1 MAELI
6 PASFADL
13 VTRLHREPQVQ
24 NTLFGLP
31 TRKWYRPDE
40 HGPDLSVPGRGRPAG
55 TRGGPPAGPHT
66 QMAQNLLLSYVAGGR
81 ILELKT
87 VQVNDRLTIPRP
99 CIDMA
104 GVGYNVEWSQELRI
118 AQSVRE
124 YVAGAML
131 IEMFRRG
138 PWGEGLAGAAGDVIY
153 EASVGYDLQGIQSRE
168 VCHFLGQMR
177 NPKPVV
183 ERLRAEIPREF
194 STVRKLDFPHELAT
208 SLTLSTFHGCP
219 PDEIERIG
227 EFLLGEQGFD
237 LCVKLNPP
245 LLGRDRLERLLHD
258 IMGYHDIEVNPKA
271 YESGLQFD
279 EAAALCRRLAGFA
292 AVRGRHFGVKLCNTL
307 EVRNHRRIFGADCPV
322 MYLSGQPLYVLTM
335 ALARALREAVGPEL
349 PFSYSGGVDKDN
361 VAETVACGFVP
372 GTVCTDLLRSGGYG
386 RLPAYLRRLADAM
399 REAGATDIPGFIRA
413 RAGTQSLADVA
424 TAAAA
429 AERYRHERV
438 CREPHHL
445 DSARKTFDCITCD
458 KCIPVCPNAAI
469 FTYPTAPEML
479 AYRNVVVEPSGRW
492 KLEEVERQFTIEQ
505 ERQIA
510 VYADFCNECGN
521 CDTFCPQQGAP
532 YRDKPA
538 IHGSLASWRRAVPRD
553 GVLIE
558 AAVAGRR
565 IHGRV
570 AGREYVV
577 ESSGERTR
585 SFHDGP
591 VSVLVDAHTHEI
603 MRVDVREPLGK
614 PYRVD
619 LAAYHTM
626 VRLLTGVLDTR
637 YVNQVNLARQAHE
650 PI

>member
-24 NTLFGLP
+24 NALFGLP

-40 HGPDLSVPGRGRPAG
+40 HGPDLSVTFHGRPAG
-55 TRGGPPAGPHT
+55 TPVGPAAGPHT

-87 VQVNDRLTIPRP
+87 VQANDRLTIPRP

-118 AQSVRE
+118 GQSVRE
-124 YVAGAML
+124 YVAGVML
-131 IEMFRRG
+131 IEMFRHG
-138 PWGEGLAGAAGDVIY
+138 PWGEGLAAAAGDVIY
-153 EASVGYDLQGIQSRE
+153 EASVGYDLQGIQSHK
-168 VCHFLGQMR
+168 VCDFLEQMR
-177 NPKPVV
+177 SPKTVV
-183 ERLRAEIPREF
+183 ERLRAQIPREF
-194 STVRKLDFPHELAT
+194 HTARELDFPHELAT

-227 EFLLGEQGFD
+227 EFLLGDQGFD

-245 LLGRDRLERLLHD
+245 LLGRDRLEHLLHD
-258 IMGYHDIEVNPKA
+258 IMGYHDIEVNPPA

-279 EAAALCRRLAGFA
+279 EAVGLCRRLAGFA
-292 AVRGRHFGVKLCNTL
+292 AARSRRFGVKFCNTL

-335 ALARALREAVGPEL
+335 ALAHAFREAAGPDL

-361 VAETVACGFVP
+361 FVDVVACEFVP
-372 GTVCTDLLRSGGYG
+372 VTVCTDLLRPGGYG
-386 RLPAYLRRLADAM
+386 RLPAYLRRLADSM

-413 RAGTQSLADVA
+413 RADAQSLAHVA

-429 AERYRHERV
+429 STRYRPERV
-438 CREPHHL
+438 CREPHRL
-445 DSARKTFDCITCD
+445 NTPLKTFDCITCD

-469 FTYPTAPEML
+469 FTYPTTPETL
-479 AYRNVVVEPSGRW
+479 AYRNVLVQPSGQW

-510 VYADFCNECGN
+510 VFAGFCNECGN
-521 CDTFCPQQGAP
+521 CGTFCPQQGAP

-538 IHGSLASWRRAVPRD
+538 FFGSLDSWRKAAPRD
-553 GVLIE
+553 GFVIE
-558 AAVAGRR
+558 ARPSEHR

-570 AGREYVV
+570 DARVYMV
-577 ESSGERTR
+577 ESLDSQTY

-591 VSVLVDAHTHEI
+591 VSVRLDAQTHQVLEI
-603 MRVDVREPLGK
+603 ALRETLHETYP
-614 PYRVD
+614 VD
-619 LAAYHTM
+619 LAVYHTI

-637 YVNQVNLARQAHE
+637 YVNQVNVTRHRHE
-650 PI
+650 PT